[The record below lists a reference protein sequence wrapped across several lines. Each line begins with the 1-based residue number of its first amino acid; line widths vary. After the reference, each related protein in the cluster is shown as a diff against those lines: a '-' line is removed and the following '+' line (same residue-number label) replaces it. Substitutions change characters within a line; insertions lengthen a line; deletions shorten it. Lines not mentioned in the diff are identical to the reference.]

1 MLDESLLLVATS
13 IYLEA
18 AEKRSQEVRMIIL
31 RPANER
37 GHFEHGWLNTY
48 HTFSFA
54 DYRDPKHMN
63 FRALR
68 VINEDVIDASKG
80 FGMHPHENM
89 EIITYVL
96 SGSLEHRDN
105 LGTGEVIR
113 PGDGQRMS
121 AGSGIVHSEFN
132 PSPTEPVHLL
142 QIWILPD
149 KDKQDVK
156 PSYEQKPFPDEEKRK
171 QWRLIAS
178 PTGEQGSV
186 KINADARLPVTKLAP
201 GESLPIALNE
211 GRYAWL
217 QVVKGAAKL
226 NGKALHQG
234 DGAGVSD
241 ESKLMLE
248 ATEDAEV
255 LLFDLA

>member
-1 MLDESLLLVATS
+1 
-13 IYLEA
+13 
-18 AEKRSQEVRMIIL
+18 MITL
-31 RPANER
+31 RPSAER

-54 DYRDPKHMN
+54 DYRDPKHVH

-68 VINEDVIDASKG
+68 VINEDVIAAGRG
-80 FGMHPHENM
+80 FGTHPHENM

-96 SGSLEHRDN
+96 SGALEHRDS

-121 AGSGIVHSEFN
+121 AGSGIMHSEFN

-149 KDKQDVK
+149 EDKLDVE
-156 PSYEQKPFPDEEKRK
+156 PSYEQKLFPDEQKRG

-178 PTGEQGSV
+178 P
-186 KINADARLPVTKLAP
+186 A
-201 GESLPIALNE
+201 
-211 GRYAWL
+211 
-217 QVVKGAAKL
+217 
-226 NGKALHQG
+226 G
-234 DGAGVSD
+234 DGAAISGEKDLTLS
-241 ESKLMLE
+241 
-248 ATEDAEV
+248 ATADSEV

>member
-1 MLDESLLLVATS
+1 
-13 IYLEA
+13 
-18 AEKRSQEVRMIIL
+18 MITL
-31 RPANER
+31 RPADQR
-37 GHFEHGWLNTY
+37 GHFEHGWLDTH

-54 DYRDPKHMN
+54 DYRDPKHVH

-68 VINEDVIDASKG
+68 VINEDVIAAGRG

-96 SGSLEHRDN
+96 SGALEHRDS

-121 AGSGIVHSEFN
+121 AGTGIMHSEFN

-142 QIWILPD
+142 QIWIFPD
-149 KDKQDVK
+149 KDKQDVA

-178 PTGEQGSV
+178 PNGEQGSV
-186 KINADARLPVTKLAP
+186 KIHADAKLLVTKLAP
-201 GESLPIALNE
+201 GESLPITLAE
-211 GRYAWL
+211 GRYGWL
-217 QVVKGAAKL
+217 QMAKGAATL
-226 NGKALHQG
+226 NGTQSASQLQQG
-234 DGAGVSD
+234 DGVGIANEPG
-241 ESKLMLE
+241 LTLE
-248 ATEDAEV
+248 ATDDAEV

>member
-1 MLDESLLLVATS
+1 
-13 IYLEA
+13 
-18 AEKRSQEVRMIIL
+18 MITL

-54 DYRDPKHMN
+54 DYRDPKHMH

-68 VINEDVIDASKG
+68 VINEDVIDAGKG
-80 FGMHPHENM
+80 FGMHPHDNM
-89 EIITYVL
+89 EIITYIL
-96 SGSLEHRDN
+96 SGSLEHRDS

-132 PSPTEPVHLL
+132 PSPTDPVHLL
-142 QIWILPD
+142 QIWIFPD

-186 KINADARLPVTKLAP
+186 KINADAKLLVTKLAP
-201 GESLPIALNE
+201 GESLPIMLNE

-217 QVVKGAAKL
+217 QVAKGAAKL
-226 NGKALHQG
+226 NGKPLHQG
-234 DGAGVSD
+234 DGAGVSN
-241 ESKLMLE
+241 ETKLTLE
-248 ATEDAEV
+248 GTEDAEV

>member
-1 MLDESLLLVATS
+1 
-13 IYLEA
+13 
-18 AEKRSQEVRMIIL
+18 MITL
-31 RPANER
+31 RPAKER
-37 GHFEHGWLNTY
+37 GHFNHGWLNTY

-54 DYRDPKHMN
+54 DYRDPKHTH

-68 VINEDVIDASKG
+68 VINEDVIAAGRG

-96 SGSLEHRDN
+96 SGALEHRDS
-105 LGTGEVIR
+105 LGTGEIIR

-121 AGSGIVHSEFN
+121 AGHGIVHSEFN
-132 PSPTEPVHLL
+132 PSPDEAVHLL

-149 KDKQDVK
+149 KQDVD
-156 PSYEQKPFPDEEKRK
+156 PSYEQKTFADEEKRGK
-171 QWRLIAS
+171 WRLIAS

-186 KINADARLPVTKLAP
+186 KINADARLLVTKLKA
-201 GESLPIALNE
+201 GESLPIHLND

-217 QVVKGAAKL
+217 QVAKGTAKL
-226 NGKALHQG
+226 NGHALAQG
-234 DGAGVSD
+234 DGVGARD
-241 ESKLMLE
+241 ESKLTLE
-248 ATEDAEV
+248 ATEEAEV

>member
-1 MLDESLLLVATS
+1 MITLR
-13 IYLEA
+13 
-18 AEKRSQEVRMIIL
+18 RS
-31 RPANER
+31 AER
-37 GHFEHGWLNTY
+37 GHVNHGWLDTY

-54 DYRDPKHMN
+54 NYRDPSHVH

-68 VINEDVIDASKG
+68 VINEDVIAAGRG

-96 SGSLEHRDN
+96 SGALEHRDS
-105 LGTGEVIR
+105 LGTGEVIH

-121 AGSGIVHSEFN
+121 AGSGILHSEFN
-132 PSPTEPVHLL
+132 PSSTEPVHLL
-142 QIWILPD
+142 QIWIFPD
-149 KDKQDVK
+149 EDKRNVE
-156 PSYEQKPFPDEEKRK
+156 PSYEQKPFPDEQKRR

-186 KINADARLPVTKLAP
+186 KIHADASLLVTRLAP
-201 GESLPIALNE
+201 GESLPIALDP

-217 QVVKGAAKL
+217 QVARGAATL
-226 NGKALHQG
+226 NGTPLSAG
-234 DGAGVSD
+234 DGAAISM
-241 ESKLMLE
+241 EENLTLAATTE
-248 ATEDAEV
+248 AEI

>member
-1 MLDESLLLVATS
+1 
-13 IYLEA
+13 
-18 AEKRSQEVRMIIL
+18 MITL
-31 RPANER
+31 RPANQR
-37 GHFEHGWLNTY
+37 GHVEHGWLDTH

-54 DYRDPKHMN
+54 DYRDPKHVH

-68 VINEDVIDASKG
+68 VINEDVIAAGRG

-96 SGSLEHRDN
+96 SGSLEHRDS

-132 PSPTEPVHLL
+132 PSLTEPVHLL
-142 QIWILPD
+142 QIWIFPD
-149 KDKQDVK
+149 KDKQNVE
-156 PSYEQKPFPDEEKRK
+156 PSYEQKAFPEEEKRK

-178 PTGEQGSV
+178 PAGEQGSV
-186 KINADARLPVTKLAP
+186 KINADAKLLVTKLAP
-201 GESLPIALNE
+201 GESLPIALPE
-211 GRYAWL
+211 GRHAWL
-217 QVVKGAAKL
+217 QMAKGAATL
-226 NGKALHQG
+226 NGTPLQQG
-234 DGAGVSD
+234 DGVGITHEPSLTLV
-241 ESKLMLE
+241 
-248 ATEDAEV
+248 ATEEAEV

>member
-1 MLDESLLLVATS
+1 
-13 IYLEA
+13 
-18 AEKRSQEVRMIIL
+18 MITV
-31 RPANER
+31 RPANQR
-37 GHFEHGWLNTY
+37 GHFNHGWLDTY

-54 DYRDPKHMN
+54 DYRDSAHVH

-68 VINEDVIDASKG
+68 VINEDVVAAGRG

-96 SGSLEHRDN
+96 SGALEHKDS

-121 AGSGIVHSEFN
+121 AGTGILHSEFN
-132 PSPTEPVHLL
+132 PSPTDPVHLL
-142 QIWILPD
+142 QIWIFPD
-149 KDKQDVK
+149 KDKMGIE
-156 PSYEQKPFPDEEKRK
+156 PSYEQRPFPDAEKRG

-186 KINADARLPVTKLAP
+186 TIQADASLRVTKLAP
-201 GESLPIALNE
+201 GESLPITLRE

-217 QVVKGAAKL
+217 QMAKGAATL
-226 NGKALHQG
+226 NGTPLRQG
-234 DGAGVSD
+234 DGAAISN
-241 ESKLMLE
+241 ESALNLV
-248 ATEDAEV
+248 ATEEAEA

>member
-1 MLDESLLLVATS
+1 
-13 IYLEA
+13 
-18 AEKRSQEVRMIIL
+18 MITV
-31 RPANER
+31 RPANQR
-37 GHFEHGWLNTY
+37 GHFNHGWLDTY

-54 DYRDPKHMN
+54 DYRDPAHVH

-68 VINEDVIDASKG
+68 VINEDVVAAGRG

-96 SGSLEHRDN
+96 SGALEHKDS

-121 AGSGIVHSEFN
+121 AGSGILHSEFN
-132 PSPTEPVHLL
+132 PSAAEPVHLL
-142 QIWILPD
+142 QIWIFPD
-149 KDKQDVK
+149 KDKMGIE
-156 PSYEQKPFPDEEKRK
+156 PSYEQKPFPDAEKRG

-186 KINADARLPVTKLAP
+186 TIQSDASLRVTKLAP
-201 GESLPIALNE
+201 GESLSFVLRE
-211 GRYAWL
+211 GRHAWL
-217 QVVKGAAKL
+217 QMAKGAATL
-226 NGKALHQG
+226 NGTPLHQG
-234 DGAGVSD
+234 DGAAITG
-241 ESKLMLE
+241 ESALTLV
-248 ATEDAEV
+248 ATEEAEA

>member
-1 MLDESLLLVATS
+1 
-13 IYLEA
+13 
-18 AEKRSQEVRMIIL
+18 MITL
-31 RPANER
+31 RPAGQR

-54 DYRDPKHMN
+54 DYRDPKHVH

-68 VINEDVIDASKG
+68 VINEDVIAAGRG
-80 FGMHPHENM
+80 FGMHPHDNM

-96 SGSLEHRDN
+96 SGSLEHRDS
-105 LGTGEVIR
+105 LGTGEVIH

-142 QIWILPD
+142 QIWIFPD
-149 KDKQDVK
+149 KDKQNVT
-156 PSYEQKPFPDEEKRK
+156 PSYEQKPFPDEEKRR

-178 PTGEQGSV
+178 PAGEQGSV
-186 KINADARLPVTKLAP
+186 KIHADAKLLVTKLSP
-201 GESLPIALNE
+201 GESLPITLAQ

-217 QVVKGAAKL
+217 QMAKGAAVL
-226 NGKALHQG
+226 HDGTQNATQLHQG
-234 DGAGVSD
+234 DGAGVSH
-241 ESKLMLE
+241 ETSLSLE
-248 ATEDAEV
+248 ATEESEV

>member
-1 MLDESLLLVATS
+1 
-13 IYLEA
+13 
-18 AEKRSQEVRMIIL
+18 MITL
-31 RPANER
+31 RPASQR
-37 GHFEHGWLNTY
+37 GHFDHGWLNTY

-54 DYRDPKHMN
+54 NYRDPKHMH

-68 VINEDVIDASKG
+68 VINEDVIAAGRG

-96 SGSLEHRDN
+96 SGALEHRDS
-105 LGTGEVIR
+105 LGTGAVIR

-121 AGSGIVHSEFN
+121 AGTGIVHSEFN
-132 PSPTEPVHLL
+132 PSPAEPVHLL
-142 QIWILPD
+142 QIWIFPD
-149 KDKQDVK
+149 KDQMDAE
-156 PSYEQKPFPDEEKRK
+156 PSYEQKPFAEEEKRK

-186 KINADARLPVTKLAP
+186 KIHSDAKLRVTKLAA
-201 GESLPIALNE
+201 GESLPIHLPA
-211 GRYAWL
+211 GRYGWL
-217 QVVKGAAKL
+217 QMAKGSATLNGASNGAADGAS
-226 NGKALHQG
+226 NGNQLHQG
-234 DGAGVSD
+234 DGAGISD
-241 ESKLMLE
+241 ETALTLE